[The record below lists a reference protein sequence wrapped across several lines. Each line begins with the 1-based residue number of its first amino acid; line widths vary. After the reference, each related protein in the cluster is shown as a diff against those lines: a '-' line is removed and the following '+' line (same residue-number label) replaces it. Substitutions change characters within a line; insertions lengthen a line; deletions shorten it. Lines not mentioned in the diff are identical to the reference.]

1 MIFNEV
7 KDSERDRMQCIDR
20 LVHMLHYMLISESL
34 DGDVV
39 EMGVYDG
46 GTAMLM
52 SLLTIK
58 DVYLYDSFQG
68 FPAEDTKGKV
78 IEISLKYFHGEPV
91 IREIVRISK
100 PGLRVYSSVKS
111 MPVYKN
117 NMGVSIVSTSKGV
130 MTNFKAKEINI
141 GGEVLCR
148 VY

>member
-1 MIFNEV
+1 MT
-7 KDSERDRMQCIDR
+7 DP
-20 LVHMLHYMLISESL
+20 IS
-34 DGDVV
+34 D
-39 EMGVYDG
+39 
-46 GTAMLM
+46 
-52 SLLTIK
+52 LLTRIRNGLQVKKTKIVCPASKMKVAILKVLK
-58 DVYLYDSFQG
+58 DEG
-68 FPAEDTKGKV
+68 FIRDFVVIEDEKGKV
-78 IEISLKYFHGEPV
+78 IEISLKYHYGEPA

-100 PGLRVYSSVKS
+100 PGMRIYSSVKN

>member
-1 MIFNEV
+1 MTMTDPISDLLTRIRNGQQV
-7 KDSERDRMQCIDR
+7 KKSSVICPASKIKLDILKVLKEEGYIRD
-20 LVHMLHYMLISESL
+20 YSESE
-34 DGDVV
+34 G
-39 EMGVYDG
+39 
-46 GTAMLM
+46 
-52 SLLTIK
+52 IR
-58 DVYLYDSFQG
+58 
-68 FPAEDTKGKV
+68 GKV
-78 IEISLKYFHGEPV
+78 IEIFLKYFHGDPV

-100 PGLRVYSSVKS
+100 PGLRIYSSVKN